1 MDRVFLGR
9 ANLSPKFSHVAFGN
23 VFTFYHL
30 PYRFLLF
37 VVCD

>member
-9 ANLSPKFSHVAFGN
+9 ANLSRKFNYVALGN

-30 PYRFLLF
+30 PY
-37 VVCD
+37 